1 MTRFLLN
8 DDRVKDKKI
17 ACVHLLNDYSGSP
30 LIFSMAIKGLLQ
42 AGNEVTVYTSKIREG
57 FLTGLNVTY
66 RYIPYNFHKNK
77 WIRLI
82 KFFYSQLY
90 LFFLIVLDHRK
101 IKQVYVNTLLPF
113 GAAVAGKVCRKKV
126 SYHLHESYL
135 QPQSL
140 KKFLQRVASYTAE
153 DALYV
158 SNYLMK
164 TEPLKGVRNSI
175 VYNALPDEF
184 VNKAKQHI
192 YHPVNNNFTVLMIC
206 SLKAYKGVN
215 EFVSLAKRFPSL
227 NFEMVLNANEKDI
240 ETHFL
245 NVALP
250 SNLKLFTVQSD
261 VHPFY
266 QRASLV
272 LNLSNPENCVE
283 TFGMTLL
290 EAMCYGIPVIA
301 PPVGGPAELVS
312 SSVNGFC
319 IDVRNTDQ
327 LDKAIEKIS
336 NDITLQNKISQKAR
350 ATALKFSEKSLQHS
364 VVNTLL
370 GTLESKQ

>member
-1 MTRFLLN
+1 MTSFLLN
-8 DDRVKDKKI
+8 DDKANKKI

-30 LIFSMAIKGLLQ
+30 LIFSMAIKGLIQ
-42 AGNEVTVYTSKIREG
+42 TGNEVVVYTSKNKQG
-57 FLTGLNVTY
+57 FLSGLNVTY
-66 RYIPYNFHKNK
+66 RYIPYKFHKNR
-77 WIRLI
+77 WVRLC

-90 LFFLIVLDHRK
+90 LFCLIVLDQRK
-101 IKQVYVNTLLPF
+101 VKQVYVNTLLPF
-113 GAAVAGKVCRKKV
+113 GAALAGKVCGKKV

-140 KKFLQRVASYTAE
+140 KRFLQRMASFTAQ

-158 SNYLMK
+158 SNYLME
-164 TEPLKGVRNSI
+164 TEPLKGVRNNL

-184 VNKAKQHI
+184 VNKAKQHT
-192 YHPVNNNFTVLMIC
+192 YHPVKNNFMVLMIC

-215 EFVSLAKRFPSL
+215 EFVALSKRFPTL

-245 NVALP
+245 NVELP
-250 SNLKLFTVQSD
+250 FNLKLFTMQSD
-261 VHPFY
+261 VHSFY

-272 LNLSNPENCVE
+272 LNLSNPEKCVE

-301 PPVGGPAELVS
+301 PPVGGPAEIVTS
-312 SSVNGFC
+312 EVNGFC
-319 IDVRNTDQ
+319 IDVRDTKQ
-327 LDKAIEKIS
+327 LDRAIENFSTNIE
-336 NDITLQNKISQKAR
+336 LLNKISENARITAFKFTEEKLKQKV
-350 ATALKFSEKSLQHS
+350 L
-364 VVNTLL
+364 NTLF
-370 GTLESKQ
+370 G